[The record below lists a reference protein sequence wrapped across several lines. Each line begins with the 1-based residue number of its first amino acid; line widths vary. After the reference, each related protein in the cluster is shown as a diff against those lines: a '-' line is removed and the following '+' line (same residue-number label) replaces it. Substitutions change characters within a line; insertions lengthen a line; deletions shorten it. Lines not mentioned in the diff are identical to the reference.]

1 MCKNLQ
7 YYFES
12 VYFKELHKDQSY
24 NWPTT
29 YGAGAAVVSTITSV
43 NTELSSL
50 GKQPTFGGDTTCFP
64 AKSWHVR
71 NERRNS
77 ILMTHHHPDLGC
89 PSDWLKQV
97 SYRGTTNQKPT
108 QIWVVTRHQYGI
120 LRSFLRRHFAGK
132 PAVVSRNVSYFLK
145 LQIRLPL
152 TVASSPSGWAIAWYA
167 LGETQIGMLNL
178 WPRTVTE
185 MSWWDTSRSIRGR
198 SLILQIKT
206 DIIFIFLYSTWEG

>member
-29 YGAGAAVVSTITSV
+29 YGAGVAVVSTITSV

-50 GKQPTFGGDTTCFP
+50 RKQPTFRGATTCFP

-77 ILMTHHHPDLGC
+77 ILMTHPLQDLGC
-89 PSDWLKQV
+89 PSNWLKQV
-97 SYRGTTNQKPT
+97 SYRGTTNQRPT

-120 LRSFLRRHFAGK
+120 LRSFLRRHFTGK
-132 PAVVSRNVSYFLK
+132 PAVVSRNVSYK
-145 LQIRLPL
+145 
-152 TVASSPSGWAIAWYA
+152 
-167 LGETQIGMLNL
+167 
-178 WPRTVTE
+178 VT
-185 MSWWDTSRSIRGR
+185 SNSRKFSVRV
-198 SLILQIKT
+198 SHCLICTRWNT
-206 DIIFIFLYSTWEG
+206 DRHA

>member
-12 VYFKELHKDQSY
+12 VHFKELHKDQSY

-50 GKQPTFGGDTTCFP
+50 RKQPTFGGATTCFP
-64 AKSWHVR
+64 ANSWHVR

-97 SYRGTTNQKPT
+97 SYRGTTNQRPT
-108 QIWVVTRHQYGI
+108 QIWVVSVI
-120 LRSFLRRHFAGK
+120 SMEFCAHFSD
-132 PAVVSRNVSYFLK
+132 VISRGN
-145 LQIRLPL
+145 QR
-152 TVASSPSGWAIAWYA
+152 WCH
-167 LGETQIGMLNL
+167 
-178 WPRTVTE
+178 E
-185 MSWWDTSRSIRGR
+185 MSA
-198 SLILQIKT
+198 
-206 DIIFIFLYSTWEG
+206 IFSSFNLGYL